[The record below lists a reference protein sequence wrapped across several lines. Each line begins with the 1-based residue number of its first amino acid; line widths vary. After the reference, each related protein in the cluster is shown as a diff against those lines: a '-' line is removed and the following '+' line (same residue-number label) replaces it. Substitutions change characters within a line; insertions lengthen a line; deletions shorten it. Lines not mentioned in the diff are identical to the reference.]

1 MAFATSPFRSCQAVH
16 IFAFIQPPSLGTIFS
31 QDCALCGVRAPASL
45 CDPCHRDLPAAAR
58 TTCPRCAAPT
68 PSALECGECL
78 ADPPAFDATVAAFRY
93 RFPLDR
99 LVQSFKFNENLAL
112 APLFADAMIAVVRN
126 HLDSNGGERPDR
138 IVALPLA
145 SRRLATRGFN
155 QSAVLAER
163 VAQNLG
169 IGYAP
174 RGMLKIRDTPPQAGL
189 DREARLKNVRG
200 AFDCEGGEVVG
211 QHVALLDDV
220 MTTGATMSEAAG
232 ALKKAG
238 ARRVTVWVLARAD
251 RLQVIDRD
259 TGRGSTASD
268 AVI

>member
-1 MAFATSPFRSCQAVH
+1 M
-16 IFAFIQPPSLGTIFS
+16 
-31 QDCALCGVRAPASL
+31 RAPASL
-45 CDPCHRDLPAAAR
+45 CGPCRRDLPSASR
-58 TTCPRCAAPT
+58 TACPSCAAPT
-68 PSALECGECL
+68 PSGLVCGECL
-78 ADPPAFDATVAAFRY
+78 ADPPAFDATLAAFQY

-112 APLFADAMIAVVRN
+112 VQLFADALIGSVRIHMDAN
-126 HLDSNGGERPDR
+126 EDARPDQV
-138 IVALPLA
+138 VAMPLA
-145 SRRLATRGFN
+145 ARRLATRGFN

-163 VAQNLG
+163 VAQDLG
-169 IGYAP
+169 IAYAP

-200 AFDCEGGEVVG
+200 AFLCENRDVAG

-238 ARRVTVWVLARAD
+238 ARRVTAWVLARAD
-251 RLQVIDRD
+251 RLHAVDVEN
-259 TGRGSTASD
+259 GGGSIAFD
-268 AVI
+268 AAPAN